1 MNFEWD
7 PIQSNA
13 NIKKHG
19 VSFHEAT
26 SVFADPLSITF
37 NDPDHS
43 VREHRYL
50 TFGYSTAGKLLV
62 VSHTERRGITRI
74 ISARSATRQ
83 ERKIYEDD

>member
-7 PIQSNA
+7 PNKSDA
-13 NIKKHG
+13 NIKKHD

-50 TFGYSTAGKLLV
+50 TFGYSTASRLLI
-62 VSHTERRGITRI
+62 VSHTERRGNTRI
-74 ISARSATRQ
+74 ISARRVTRQ
-83 ERKIYEDD
+83 ERKIYENG